1 MPIVKFQQIDNLHQ
15 LRRSTSLFFLL
26 LLFFG
31 SLIAQ
36 EVPEKFREKVETL
49 IKLQPKTYEALDK
62 ELYSEKR
69 DTTLLRYFISFSKAN
84 GYLEGQAY
92 ALNQLG
98 MKYRNISHYEK
109 AATLHKQALSAS
121 EEANNIDFKILSL
134 NMLGVVYRRTDAI
147 KTALDYNQ
155 KALEL
160 AESIEN
166 PSNHIKRSINVAL
179 NGIGNLYQTLEQYD
193 LAILQ
198 FERAL
203 KLEEELG
210 NKLGLA
216 INHQNIGHCMELKGD
231 LEAALE
237 NYRKSLAYN
246 EEIDSDIGRLICK
259 NSLAQIYL
267 KQDMPYLALVL
278 LEPLHEE
285 SKSIGDYSITSLVFI
300 NTGWAHTKLA
310 NYDEA
315 EDFIQEGL
323 KMAQNRNIPSNI
335 LYAYEKMSDLENT
348 RGDYKKAYEF
358 YKKADEYDKQISSA
372 TNLRYMNDIIVKY
385 ENEKKNNQI
394 AVLAKENEIVRLR
407 LKKNQTTLLVSA
419 LIVGLISSILYI
431 LYRQYQSKNEKR
443 VLTLEQQM
451 LRSQMNPHF
460 LFNSLNSIK
469 LYIINNEQKNAVHY
483 LNKFSKLVRKILEAS
498 SQKEIPLSEELG
510 TMELY
515 MNIENIRFSN
525 EIDFKIEVEE
535 GINIDNIK
543 IPSLTLQPFL
553 ENSLWHGLSPK
564 DGEKKI
570 QINVKHK
577 DKGHVTI
584 EIMDNGIGRTMA
596 EVNKENR
603 VLKRKSLGISITKER
618 LANFAKDYQN
628 KFDVDILDLFDEN
641 GDPNGTKVVLDIP
654 TI

>member
-69 DTTLLRYFISFSKAN
+69 DTSLLRYFISFSKAN

-121 EEANNIDFKILSL
+121 EEANNIDFKVLSL

-166 PSNHIKRSINVAL
+166 PSNHIKRRINVAL

-535 GINIDNIK
+535 GINVDNIK

-570 QINVKHK
+570 QVNVKHK

-603 VLKRKSLGISITKER
+603 VLKRKSLGIRITKER

>member
-1 MPIVKFQQIDNLHQ
+1 MPIIKFQQIDNLHQ

-69 DTTLLRYFISFSKAN
+69 DTSLLRYFISFSKAN

-358 YKKADEYDKQISSA
+358 YKKADEYDKQISNA